1 MISGGGDSLKTQW
14 HTVEGGRHSKGAT
27 DTIAKVATK
36 SFSKS
41 FSSGCQ
47 AYKQKDKSQIW

>member
-1 MISGGGDSLKTQW
+1 MISGGGGTLRTLR
-14 HTVEGGRHSKGAT
+14 HTVEGGRHGRGAT
-27 DTIAKVATK
+27 DTIRKVATK